1 MAELKVGSAAI
12 SKPGIAKGWLKV
24 GDMPHGQPMEVPVM
38 LVKGAKAG
46 PTLWLQA
53 AIHGNEYSGTY
64 IIHEFIRNL
73 DPKKLKGDVVA
84 IPALNIT
91 AYQAGTRGS
100 PFDIYGG
107 SDMNRV
113 FPGKVDG
120 TLTEQMAYHV
130 YNELKR
136 VATAMVD
143 FHTAFMPNTRWS
155 LFTKVDGEA
164 GKKAEGMARAFGYPV
179 ILPSKTAVL
188 SSSCYMCAAREG
200 IPGLIVEA
208 GGKGPGF
215 TPEVVKD
222 GAERMRNVAREL
234 GMIDEPVAPP
244 RNKSVFIS
252 EFAWVR
258 ATRGGLFQPTVTCG
272 DTIKKGQ
279 VIGQYFDMFGDL
291 VDEARASHPGVVLNM
306 HPGPLMISG
315 ETLIHI
321 GLDPQAA

>member
-1 MAELKVGSAAI
+1 MAELKVGSASL
-12 SKPGIAKGWLKV
+12 SKPGKANGWFKV
-24 GDMPHGQPMEVPVM
+24 GDMPHGRPMEVPVM
-38 LVKGAKAG
+38 LVKGKSDG
-46 PTLWLQA
+46 PTLWIQA
-53 AIHGNEYSGTY
+53 AIHGNEYTGTY
-64 IIHEFIRNL
+64 IIHELIRNI
-73 DPKKLKGDVVA
+73 DPAKLKGNIVA

-130 YNELKR
+130 YKELKR
-136 VATAMVD
+136 VASAIVD
-143 FHTAFMPNTRWS
+143 IHTAFMPSTRWS

-164 GKKAEGMARAFGYPV
+164 GQRAEAMARAFGYPV

-200 IPGLIVEA
+200 IPGLIIEA

-215 TPEVVKD
+215 TPEVVSD
-222 GAERMRNVAREL
+222 AADRMRNVARAL
-234 GMIDEPVAPP
+234 GMLDEKVEKPK
-244 RNKSVFIS
+244 NKSVFIT
-252 EFAWVR
+252 EFAWIR
-258 ATRGGLFQPTVTCG
+258 ATRGGLFQPTVDCL

-279 VIGQYFDMFGDL
+279 VIGKYYDMFGEPIEDAKAP
-291 VDEARASHPGVVLNM
+291 EGGVVLNM

-321 GLDPQAA
+321 GLEPRDA